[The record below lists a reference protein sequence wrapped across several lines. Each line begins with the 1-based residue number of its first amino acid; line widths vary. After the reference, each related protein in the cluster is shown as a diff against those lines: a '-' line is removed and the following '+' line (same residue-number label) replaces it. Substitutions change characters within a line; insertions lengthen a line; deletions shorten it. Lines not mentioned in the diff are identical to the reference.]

1 MSALQRRARRPLS
14 GAPSPARVTEKGGKR
29 KVGAGKQNVRIAHLK
44 RSLRRIAEA
53 DARRLVAIDASGK
66 LGDATN
72 RRQAVG
78 TN

>member
-1 MSALQRRARRPLS
+1 LPTAL
-14 GAPSPARVTEKGGKR
+14 GGKR